1 MTAAL
6 YIALALTLV
15 TINAA
20 AATGNTVMVA
30 VNSILAV
37 AVACVLGYLRGA
49 GVGVNAIL
57 IPERAENAGPLR
69 TVTYRVLTA
78 ATGNRD
84 GLIVFL
90 DDAERILSAAET
102 AAYADGRADQAQD
115 GGDSIDLDALD
126 AHELIGRTS
135 LGTPEAKAMKA
146 QTPPEIRELVRLRI
160 AITAACSELDDIAV
174 ASGNGD
180 IGEVVDRLVERS
192 GVDYPCREPACT
204 DLDATWC
211 PTCGRCS
218 CDVDP
223 EAPWDRAAAGLDPD
237 CPLHGIYTG
246 HAGQDPVVVDPEPDE
261 PDLRECWGCTADRPA
276 TDDPCLY
283 CHTPA
288 SRWTVGE
295 KVTGRRTGI
304 PSRHGQTGTVER
316 VDYSNNGAPF
326 YYVRWPDTSGRGT
339 VADGPYDQREL
350 ADPEPDEDNGD

>member
-57 IPERAENAGPLR
+57 IPEHAENAGPLR

-90 DDAERILSAAET
+90 DDAERILSDAET

-115 GGDSIDLDALD
+115 GDSIDLDALD

-146 QTPPEIRELVRLRI
+146 RTSPEIRELVRLRI
-160 AITAACSELDDIAV
+160 AITAACSELDDIVV

-180 IGEVVDRLVERS
+180 IGEVIDRLVERS
-192 GVDYPCREPACT
+192 GVNYPR
-204 DLDATWC
+204 
-211 PTCGRCS
+211 S
-218 CDVDP
+218 P
-223 EAPWDRAAAGLDPD
+223 E
-237 CPLHGIYTG
+237 T
-246 HAGQDPVVVDPEPDE
+246 E
-261 PDLRECWGCTADRPA
+261 
-276 TDDPCLY
+276 
-283 CHTPA
+283 
-288 SRWTVGE
+288 
-295 KVTGRRTGI
+295 
-304 PSRHGQTGTVER
+304 GT
-316 VDYSNNGAPF
+316 
-326 YYVRWPDTSGRGT
+326 
-339 VADGPYDQREL
+339 L
-350 ADPEPDEDNGD
+350 